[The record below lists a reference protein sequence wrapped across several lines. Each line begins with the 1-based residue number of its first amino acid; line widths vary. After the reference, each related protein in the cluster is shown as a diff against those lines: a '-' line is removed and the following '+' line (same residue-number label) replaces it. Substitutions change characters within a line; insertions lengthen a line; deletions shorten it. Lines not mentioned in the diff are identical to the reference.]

1 MKKSKIKVVISLM
14 VLLVIMITMNKS
26 YAGMADLTDEM
37 SDTLANEQLTNQ
49 QKAESETA
57 NKSSNNY
64 LSSLE
69 EEGYRLL
76 PEIDKQI
83 QEYT

>member
-1 MKKSKIKVVISLM
+1 
-14 VLLVIMITMNKS
+14 
-26 YAGMADLTDEM
+26 MADLTDEM

-49 QKAESETA
+49 QKAESENA

-69 EEGYRLL
+69 V
-76 PEIDKQI
+76 EII
-83 QEYT
+83 T

>member
-37 SDTLANEQLTNQ
+37 SDTLANEQLANNI
-49 QKAESETA
+49 KARDVKQFIKKILLKI
-57 NKSSNNY
+57 NIKLY
-64 LSSLE
+64 LKL
-69 EEGYRLL
+69 R
-76 PEIDKQI
+76 
-83 QEYT
+83 

>member
-14 VLLVIMITMNKS
+14 VLLVIMIAMNKS

-49 QKAESETA
+49 QRQKVKMLINQVITIFHHW
-57 NKSSNNY
+57 K
-64 LSSLE
+64 
-69 EEGYRLL
+69 
-76 PEIDKQI
+76 
-83 QEYT
+83 

>member
-14 VLLVIMITMNKS
+14 VLLVIMIAMNKS

-49 QKAESETA
+49 QKAEVKMLINQVITIFHHW
-57 NKSSNNY
+57 K
-64 LSSLE
+64 
-69 EEGYRLL
+69 
-76 PEIDKQI
+76 
-83 QEYT
+83 